1 MHRHAGESGHP
12 ESCRLAAF
20 IERMG
25 EMVSTYRDE
34 ARQVAETE
42 RLLSE
47 LIADPSWMRQEWT
60 VPCDEKYARYVV
72 HRDPHDRFEVIALV
86 WQPGQA
92 TLLHDHDGAWGVEG
106 VVKGTITITNF
117 LREKELGENLVQLRE
132 LETVEVG
139 ARGTGQLLPPA
150 DCHIVG
156 NRGTETAITVHVY
169 GKPLRQ
175 FRIFKETSLPGVY
188 RGEWI
193 RVHTTSASV
202 A

>member
-1 MHRHAGESGHP
+1 MHRHAGEKGHP

-25 EMVSTYRDE
+25 EMVSTYREE

-47 LIADPSWMRQEWT
+47 LIADPSWMRREWM

-72 HRDPHDRFEVIALV
+72 HRDPQDRFDVIALV
-86 WQPGQA
+86 WKPGQA
-92 TLLHDHDGAWGVEG
+92 TLLHDHDGTWGVEG

-117 LREKELGENLVQLRE
+117 LRERELGEDLVQLRE

-150 DCHIVG
+150 DCHIVA

-175 FRIFKETSLPGVY
+175 FRIFEETSLPGVY